1 VSAQTHG
8 RITEL
13 FDPGSINTQTALIL
27 ANAVYFKGAWQQ
39 PFNPAE
45 TRSGTFHA
53 ANGVGSAASFMFSDT
68 LVAPA
73 TKGSGYDAVQLP
85 YKGGRFAALVIMP
98 TAGTLANFVDGL
110 SPASLDRLVSGLR
123 KTAVN
128 LSMPKFQLTDSHNL
142 NSVLQSMGVTD
153 AFANADLS
161 GLSPNSLFVSQVE
174 QRAFLKVSEQGTEA
188 AAVSGVSAT
197 SSLRLGQSITID
209 HPFLFLVRDTTT
221 GAILFDAEVENPNS

>member
-1 VSAQTHG
+1 
-8 RITEL
+8 
-13 FDPGSINTQTALIL
+13 
-27 ANAVYFKGAWQQ
+27 
-39 PFNPAE
+39 
-45 TRSGTFHA
+45 
-53 ANGVGSAASFMFSDT
+53 
-68 LVAPA
+68 
-73 TKGSGYDAVQLP
+73 
-85 YKGGRFAALVIMP
+85 MP

-161 GLSPNSLFVSQVE
+161 GLSPTSLFVSQVE

-197 SSLRLGQSITID
+197 SSLRLGRSITID